1 MPSNAGFAEVTLW
14 RQCRAPQF
22 TEQINRNW

>member
-14 RQCRAPQF
+14 RRCGAALL